1 MALRS
6 SMKTAEKRLMRNLPW
21 FNHFN
26 ALLEGFEAQK
36 RTESPD
42 YPLLVQAI
50 KEKYIPEADYFLWA
64 KNHYEL
70 PVLNPEFFDTVT
82 STNFWFT
89 YKTAYPWTSYLLPVG
104 EWDRHLLVACLEKP
118 ESFPEN
124 LKPIF
129 VLCSPSALEDFWSKI
144 NPVGDKTVFISADA
158 RAKALLEM
166 TNLEAVPKTN
176 EIQDQIIMADS
187 LEVAATTD
195 FDVSTEQAIA
205 LENPI
210 PEGLTEPQE
219 SEKIKIPSL
228 ADLDLIKPSDA
239 IPDVTL
245 VAAVIPPTTTAD
257 APATPAFELTLVETP
272 APASAATTK
281 QLILDLLFQKNKP
294 QFIEEIQGIFEKM
307 KSHFPKSMV
316 LSLDAEESAFKPY
329 QWTNEFKSESE
340 NTQFVDLTNPSLF
353 KIVSVSQKSYH
364 GFIVLNE
371 VNERFFEEWN
381 QGALP
386 DHATATPILINNKL
400 AGILIGIG
408 EKSNYSWATLNLM
421 ENLTSELNQKL
432 SQLVD
437 SAA

>member
-1 MALRS
+1 M
-6 SMKTAEKRLMRNLPW
+6 PW

-42 YPLLVQAI
+42 YPLLVQAL
-50 KEKYIPEADYFLWA
+50 KEKYIPEADYFQWA

-82 STNFWFT
+82 ATNFWFT
-89 YKTAYPWTSYLLPVG
+89 HKTAYPWNNYLLPVG

-118 ESFPEN
+118 ENFPEN

-144 NPVGDKTVFISADA
+144 NPVGDKTVFISAEA
-158 RAKALLEM
+158 RAKVLLEM
-166 TNLEAVPKTN
+166 TNLEAVPKNN
-176 EIQDQIIMADS
+176 EVQEQIIMADS
-187 LEVAATTD
+187 LELDIPAD
-195 FDVSTEQAIA
+195 QAP
-205 LENPI
+205 L
-210 PEGLTEPQE
+210 PESPM
-219 SEKIKIPSL
+219 
-228 ADLDLIKPSDA
+228 
-239 IPDVTL
+239 PDVTL
-245 VAAVIPPTTTAD
+245 AASTVPPTIVTE
-257 APATPAFELTLVETP
+257 APVTPAFELTLVETP
-272 APASAATTK
+272 APTATVTTK
-281 QLILDLLFQKNKP
+281 QFILDLLFQKNKT
-294 QFIEEIQGIFEKM
+294 QFIEEIQGVFEKM

-340 NTQFVDLTNPSLF
+340 NTQLVDLTNPSLF